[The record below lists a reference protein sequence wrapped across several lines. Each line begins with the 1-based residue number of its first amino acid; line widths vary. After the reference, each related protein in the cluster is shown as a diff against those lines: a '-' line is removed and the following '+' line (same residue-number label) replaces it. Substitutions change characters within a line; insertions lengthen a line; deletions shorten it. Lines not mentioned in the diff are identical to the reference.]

1 MPEGLEDVH
10 VLPVVVRNG
19 FGRDLAHMFIDD
31 LARAVTEL
39 EAGGGRAADDRRAF
53 TTSHGGARQA
63 PA

>member
-1 MPEGLEDVH
+1 VPAHPMPEGLEDVH

-39 EAGGGRAADDRRAF
+39 EAGGGRAADD
-53 TTSHGGARQA
+53 
-63 PA
+63 PAGFHH

>member
-39 EAGGGRAADDRRAF
+39 EAGGGRAADD
-53 TTSHGGARQA
+53 
-63 PA
+63 PAGFHH